1 MAKRGPKPKVI
12 DWPKFEMACQL
23 IATLEETAG
32 LLGVSPDTLEARVK
46 EKYGKK
52 FVDVLSELS
61 GPSKVSLRRTQFKM
75 AQTNPALAIWLGKQ
89 YLGQSE
95 KVMANTRE
103 SRDDAEFC
111 DKFFGFNRNGNG
123 KHGNNGHGGNGEHGG
138 NGKAH

>member
-32 LLGVSPDTLEARVK
+32 LLGVSADTLEARVK

-52 FVDVLSELS
+52 FFEVLSELS

-89 YLGQSE
+89 YLGQSD
-95 KVMANTRE
+95 KFMANTKE
-103 SRDDAEFC
+103 TKDDEEFRNQ
-111 DKFFGFNRNGNG
+111 FFGFGRNGNG
-123 KHGNNGHGGNGEHGG
+123 HKNR
-138 NGKAH
+138 NGKVK